1 MKRELLNKDGSP
13 MREYH
18 SKLIEEL
25 LMEDTKTE
33 LCLFANWIL
42 KHYSID
48 YLNGTIGYIDPMGKS
63 VFTETVVDNYLND
76 NL

>member
-1 MKRELLNKDGSP
+1 MKRELLNRDESP
-13 MREYH
+13 MR
-18 SKLIEEL
+18 EEL

-48 YLNGTIGYIDPMGKS
+48 YSSGTIGYVDPKGKS